1 MIIDSISSLVQRF
14 GVNPVCR
21 LLTKLVSGEKGKYAS
36 IVGVLHED
44 LHSDFEV
51 KAIERVAY
59 TVVASV
65 PLPDVMGVDVH
76 GCYEIIQ
83 KRKSGKVSRVPEYYK
98 VEDIGRLKLITDS
111 EFQKLVGKQEE
122 GAGEADKKP
131 PSGLTFNLELTE
143 EQRLAKDKV
152 VLPYERPAIEVG
164 GADAGTIFIDED
176 DDAFEGS
183 DPDDDLDI

>member
-1 MIIDSISSLVQRF
+1 MALWFKHITYLILGNIV
-14 GVNPVCR
+14 
-21 LLTKLVSGEKGKYAS
+21 GKYAS

-83 KRKSGKVSRVPEYYK
+83 KRKSGKVSRV
-98 VEDIGRLKLITDS
+98 VS
-111 EFQKLVGKQEE
+111 
-122 GAGEADKKP
+122 
-131 PSGLTFNLELTE
+131 N
-143 EQRLAKDKV
+143 
-152 VLPYERPAIEVG
+152 
-164 GADAGTIFIDED
+164 
-176 DDAFEGS
+176 S
-183 DPDDDLDI
+183 DF

>member
-1 MIIDSISSLVQRF
+1 VKKVIKIIGKQGNQGSRAVALWFKHITYLILGNIV
-14 GVNPVCR
+14 
-21 LLTKLVSGEKGKYAS
+21 GKYAS

-83 KRKSGKVSRVPEYYK
+83 KRKSGKVSRV
-98 VEDIGRLKLITDS
+98 VSSSLI
-111 EFQKLVGKQEE
+111 
-122 GAGEADKKP
+122 
-131 PSGLTFNLELTE
+131 
-143 EQRLAKDKV
+143 
-152 VLPYERPAIEVG
+152 
-164 GADAGTIFIDED
+164 
-176 DDAFEGS
+176 FEIIRS
-183 DPDDDLDI
+183 NH